1 MKYDESEENDV
12 TETRGAAWLTEQFER
27 NRTQLRALAYRVLG
41 SLADAED
48 AVQET
53 WVRLSRSS
61 PSSIRNI
68 DAWLTTVA
76 ARVCLDTLKARKSRP
91 EDPVGLRLPDPI
103 VTRGDRHDPEQQALI
118 GNSVGVALL
127 VVIQALSPPE
137 RIAYVLHDMF
147 EISFEDIG
155 AVLGRSSPAARQLAS
170 RARRRVRGHT
180 VTSAD
185 MGAQRRAVEA
195 FFTAVRDANFEALL
209 AVLDPDVV
217 LQADRGA
224 GLLTIRGS
232 GDVAQRAFAF
242 ASLAAGAQRALVNG
256 TDGIVGFNA
265 DGEMISVLAFTIV
278 NDKVAEIFVF
288 ADRARLDR
296 RAPAESALFPA

>member
-1 MKYDESEENDV
+1 
-12 TETRGAAWLTEQFER
+12 
-27 NRTQLRALAYRVLG
+27 
-41 SLADAED
+41 
-48 AVQET
+48 
-53 WVRLSRSS
+53 
-61 PSSIRNI
+61 
-68 DAWLTTVA
+68 
-76 ARVCLDTLKARKSRP
+76 
-91 EDPVGLRLPDPI
+91 
-103 VTRGDRHDPEQQALI
+103 
-118 GNSVGVALL
+118 
-127 VVIQALSPPE
+127 
-137 RIAYVLHDMF
+137 MF

-185 MGAQRRAVEA
+185 MGAQRKAVEA